1 MLRRF
6 FAPAFYPWLFGLF
19 QLGWVIVLHR
29 LWPWWIPAAG
39 GLALAGLFGALVL
52 VRDRWRLKGL
62 LLVVVIGLLTIAP
75 TIAAIATRERIG
87 ITSLDEDSAI
97 QTELAVDRFLHGMA
111 IYGSD
116 WSQTILA
123 KMPWV
128 TSLAPTNPALHHFVY
143 FPLTFLSAVPFRL
156 MASAVGLTFDYRMV
170 LLAFIG
176 LGLFSVWLLP
186 IPAAGR
192 FAIACALFLNP
203 FVTLYLWFGRNDLC
217 FASLII
223 LTLALLDRGRPVWAS
238 LTLGFAA
245 ALKLFAAPAIP
256 ILLLVLW
263 LRFRRTR
270 DRRELIVSL
279 LALAAFPLATILPFL
294 LQAPSAFV
302 RDVVLYPGGGLPDSY
317 PIAGFGFGGILVL
330 LGWVHRQD
338 DFPFGI
344 FQATAMAVALWFGG
358 RAFLARPTLR
368 RFMILYV
375 ALFFGLAF
383 FARYFNDN
391 HIGVL
396 VAMALCCHPL
406 GDQLLERQPA
416 QATIAVAA

>member
-1 MLRRF
+1 M
-6 FAPAFYPWLFGLF
+6 FGLF

-29 LWPWWIPAAG
+29 LWPWWIPITGA
-39 GLALAGLFGALVL
+39 LALAGLFGALVL
-52 VRDRWRLKGL
+52 VKERWRLKGL
-62 LLVVVIGLLTIAP
+62 LLVLVIGLLTIAP
-75 TIAAIATRERIG
+75 TISAIATRERIG

-97 QTELAVDRFLHGMA
+97 QTELAVDRLLHGMP

-116 WSQTILA
+116 WSHTILA

-156 MASAVGLTFDYRMV
+156 MASALGLTFDYRMV

-192 FAIACALFLNP
+192 FAMACALFLNP
-203 FVTLYLWFGRNDLC
+203 FVTLYLWFGRNDLG
-217 FASLII
+217 FACLII
-223 LTLALLDRGRPVWAS
+223 LTLALLARGRPVWAS

-256 ILLLVLW
+256 ILLIVLW

-270 DRRELIVSL
+270 DRRELIMSL

-294 LQAPSAFV
+294 LQAPAAFV

-330 LGWVHRQD
+330 LGWVHRHD
-338 DFPFGI
+338 YFPFGL
-344 FQATAMAVALWFGG
+344 FQATAIAVALWFGG
-358 RAFLARPTLR
+358 RAFLGRPTLR
-368 RFMILYV
+368 RFMVLYV

-396 VAMALCCHPL
+396 VALAFCCHPL
-406 GDQLLERQPA
+406 GNYPLAESANQPA
-416 QATIAVAA
+416 LKRAA

>member
-1 MLRRF
+1 
-6 FAPAFYPWLFGLF
+6 
-19 QLGWVIVLHR
+19 LGWVIVFHR

-62 LLVVVIGLLTIAP
+62 LLVLVIGLLTIAP
-75 TIAAIATRERIG
+75 TISAIVTRERIG

-97 QTELAVDRFLHGMA
+97 QTELAVDRFLHGMP

-116 WSQTILA
+116 WSHTIMA

-156 MASAVGLTFDYRMV
+156 MSGALGLTFDYRMV

-176 LGLFSVWLLP
+176 LGLFSVWFLP
-186 IPAAGR
+186 IPAPGR

-203 FVTLYLWFGRNDLC
+203 LVTLYLWFGRNDLC

-223 LTLALLDRGRPVWAS
+223 LTLALLARGRPVWAS

-256 ILLLVLW
+256 ILLTVLW

-270 DRRELIVSL
+270 DRRELIMSL
-279 LALAAFPLATILPFL
+279 LALAVFPLATILPFL
-294 LQAPSAFV
+294 LGAPSAFV

-317 PIAGFGFGGILVL
+317 PIAGFGFGAILLL
-330 LGWVHRQD
+330 LGLVHRHD
-338 DFPFGI
+338 YFPFGF
-344 FQATAMAVALWFGG
+344 FQATAIFVAVWLGG

-368 RFMILYV
+368 HFMILYV

-383 FARYFNDN
+383 FARYFNDS
-391 HIGVL
+391 HVGVL

-406 GDQLLERQPA
+406 GDHLLARQPA
-416 QATIAVAA
+416 QATVAVAA

>member
-1 MLRRF
+1 M
-6 FAPAFYPWLFGLF
+6 
-19 QLGWVIVLHR
+19 LHR

-39 GLALAGLFGALVL
+39 GLALAGLFGTLVL

-97 QTELAVDRFLHGMA
+97 QTELAVDRFVHGMA

-223 LTLALLDRGRPVWAS
+223 LTLALLARGRPVWAS

-279 LALAAFPLATILPFL
+279 LALAAFPVATILPFL
-294 LQAPSAFV
+294 LQAPAAFV

-317 PIAGFGFGGILVL
+317 PIAGFGFGGLLVL

-338 DFPFGI
+338 NFPFGI